1 MWHSEQCIPFA
12 LWHSEERIRPA
23 LRLWWNL
30 GAFTAAVPG
39 ARPHLVGARGL
50 SLEQVLSLVAPEL
63 LAD

>member
-1 MWHSEQCIPFA
+1 MP
-12 LWHSEERIRPA
+12 PA

-39 ARPHLVGARGL
+39 ARPLLVGARGL